1 MIQESY
7 VKSIK
12 RQSTIIPLSLLFLGL
27 SLGTCSIILY
37 FLLTTHKNRN
47 INSVNNEYVIP
58 INNIVQL
65 RMSELVAGVV
75 SLSTFV
81 SIFPNCSDLETY
93 FGQYTDGL
101 LKWYPGLIHLEVD
114 PSWVTMFSA
123 FRDGVSPIDDDS
135 ETLGVDFLLSDPVE
149 AKLLLL
155 QRSIVL
161 DGPFQIKGTNGSD
174 DRWGIYASLAVWMPD
189 TSDWGCGLEPSNC
202 TSECVNTTSHEKF
215 YGIVRSL
222 TVLDKSFFFYE
233 GKRIDPHEYMYVL
246 KVSNRLL
253 FREDV
258 TIDSSATETNENF
271 DGLEPQEGHFD
282 TYNLAWEIIVA
293 PKDGWIPA
301 VVFIPSLAGSIVL
314 SLLISALTF
323 VSFVKI
329 EQHEFILNQML
340 PKRSIAYLALMK
352 SGSNHAFAEEF
363 ENVTVFFSDIVGF
376 TTIASTL
383 KPIEIVTM
391 LDDLYTMFDSVAH
404 KCGVYKVC
412 TASVFSTI

>member
-1 MIQESY
+1 LAVILGIQFVQLVTTLPGIYIHASDQGWI
-7 VKSIK
+7 VFSSI
-12 RQSTIIPLSLLFLGL
+12 SVCAAFLTA
-27 SLGTCSIILY
+27 TCLTKEPVFGRYGFALVFGAFVFLALWVLY
-37 FLLTTHKNRN
+37 FSPSPKIDVYYFQRD
-47 INSVNNEYVIP
+47 SV
-58 INNIVQL
+58 
-65 RMSELVAGVV
+65 
-75 SLSTFV
+75 
-81 SIFPNCSDLETY
+81 
-93 FGQYTDGL
+93 
-101 LKWYPGLIHLEVD
+101 
-114 PSWVTMFSA
+114 
-123 FRDGVSPIDDDS
+123 
-135 ETLGVDFLLSDPVE
+135 
-149 AKLLLL
+149 AKLL
-155 QRSIVL
+155 RFENPYTY
-161 DGPFQIKGTNGSD
+161 GFNN
-174 DRWGIYASLAVWMPD
+174 IY
-189 TSDWGCGLEPSNC
+189 
-202 TSECVNTTSHEKF
+202 SHEKF

-340 PKRSIAYLALMK
+340 PKRSVTHLALMK

-363 ENVTVFFSDIVGF
+363 QTSVPNAILIDAGTNTVLYEKAADAPVAPAATVDAITVTVCVAGVG
-376 TTIASTL
+376 T
-383 KPIEIVTM
+383 
-391 LDDLYTMFDSVAH
+391 
-404 KCGVYKVC
+404 
-412 TASVFSTI
+412 